1 MRIKKD
7 ESCRVTSQK
16 GRTKRMINTDV
27 EKELFNWIA
36 IECRKSDVAIG
47 KKFIENVSFWEGGR
61 ILDRI
66 EEVLALFFEKN
77 LELKKVFDKYYKQEI
92 EEFKKQRKSEEQKAL
107 EEEKKKKKE
116 IEKEER
122 FNRLE
127 RNIESIKLGVEE
139 TRQIAE
145 NSAVVAA
152 KAAENLETAAFAS
165 SVIAGKTVWD
175 SLSEKKK
182 SHW

>member
-1 MRIKKD
+1 
-7 ESCRVTSQK
+7 
-16 GRTKRMINTDV
+16 MINPDG
-27 EKELFNWIA
+27 EKELFNRIA
-36 IECRKSDVAIG
+36 IECRKSDVPFEQ
-47 KKFIENVSFWEGGR
+47 KFIENVSFWEGGK

-66 EEVLALFFEKN
+66 EEVLVPLFEKN
-77 LELKKVFDKYYKQEI
+77 LDMKKGFEEYYKKEI
-92 EEFKKQRKSEEQKAL
+92 EEFKKNRKFEEQKAL
-107 EEEKKKKKE
+107 EEEEKKKKE

-127 RNIESIKLGVEE
+127 RNIESIKLGIEE

-152 KAAENLETAAFAS
+152 KAAENLDTAAFAS
-165 SVIAGKTVWD
+165 SVIAGTTVWD
-175 SLSEKKK
+175 ALSEEKK